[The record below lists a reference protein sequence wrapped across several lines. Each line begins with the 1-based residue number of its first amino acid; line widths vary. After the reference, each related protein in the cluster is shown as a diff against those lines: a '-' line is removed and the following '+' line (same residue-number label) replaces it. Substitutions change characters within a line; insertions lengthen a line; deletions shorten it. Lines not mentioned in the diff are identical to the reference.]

1 MTNKERYIEWVAAQ
15 EYVPIFM
22 QPWWMD
28 AVCAGKTWDV
38 LLCTKDNVQ
47 STKDDESTK
56 SDEIL
61 GAMPYLLRKRAWFKY
76 IVMPQQ
82 TQIGGIW
89 VDSSVTGD
97 KWKTAEVCRALKE
110 QMDTMGLAYYYQQ
123 YLPGSLCVEAMHGL
137 GFSTKERVT
146 YRVDDLSNLDAVI
159 DKFSKNKKRQLQKAL
174 SLHAD
179 RTMEIEDFYR
189 FHAQCLATRKRK
201 ISYSREFLLVLER
214 KAHRLGQCTVLS
226 VRNADGEPYAAAF
239 LVWDKKYMY
248 YLIPAINPAFGDSGA
263 GALLVLEAMKIAREK
278 HVLFD
283 FEGSMDRGTAK
294 HYQQF
299 GSTPVK
305 YFSVEKY
312 YKPFFRIAIWFQKIR
327 EFKFR

>member
-1 MTNKERYIEWVAAQ
+1 MSNKERYIEWVAAQ

-38 LLCTKDNVQ
+38 LLAEDSEGN
-47 STKDDESTK
+47 
-56 SDEIL
+56 IL

-89 VDSSVTGD
+89 VDSQVTGD

-123 YLPGSLCVEAMHGL
+123 YLPGSLCVEAMRGL
-137 GFSTKERVT
+137 GFTTKERVT

-189 FHAQCLATRKRK
+189 FHSQCLATRKRK

-214 KAHRLGQCTVLS
+214 KARRLGQCTVLS

-263 GALLVLEAMKIAREK
+263 GALLVLEAMKLAREK

-299 GSTPVK
+299 GSNPVK

-312 YKPFFRIAIWFQKIR
+312 YKPFFRLAIWFQKLR
-327 EFKFR
+327 EWNYR